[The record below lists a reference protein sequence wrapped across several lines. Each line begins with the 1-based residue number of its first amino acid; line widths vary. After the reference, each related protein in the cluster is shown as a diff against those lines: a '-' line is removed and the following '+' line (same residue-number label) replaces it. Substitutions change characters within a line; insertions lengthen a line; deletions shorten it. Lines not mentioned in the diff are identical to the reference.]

1 MYKEAIYKN
10 SSTIAKPSLA
20 LWKVSYVVRR
30 TYARLARL
38 GVRNSLLLPDKRT
51 KWRYGKLYRVLLSED
66 RRLIE
71 VLSFICTG
79 KFFKVTLPLI
89 DSAAFFTSVFLN

>member
-10 SSTIAKPSLA
+10 SSTIAKLGFVES
-20 LWKVSYVVRR
+20 VVRGSYVVR
-30 TYARLARL
+30 THVS
-38 GVRNSLLLPDKRT
+38 GFRNSLLLPDKRT

-89 DSAAFFTSVFLN
+89 DSAAFHLSLS